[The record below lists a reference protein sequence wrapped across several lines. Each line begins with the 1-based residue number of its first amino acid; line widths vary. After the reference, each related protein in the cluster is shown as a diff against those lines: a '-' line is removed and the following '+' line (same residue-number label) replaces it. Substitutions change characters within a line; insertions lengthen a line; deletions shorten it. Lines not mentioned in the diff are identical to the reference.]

1 MRVDTNDCAKPKD
14 VESITIKPG
23 TCAWVRLLNSML
35 QGFVDVAW
43 RWLEADILDFRPR

>member
-23 TCAWVRLLNSML
+23 TYAWVRLLNYAAGL
-35 QGFVDVAW
+35 
-43 RWLEADILDFRPR
+43 R